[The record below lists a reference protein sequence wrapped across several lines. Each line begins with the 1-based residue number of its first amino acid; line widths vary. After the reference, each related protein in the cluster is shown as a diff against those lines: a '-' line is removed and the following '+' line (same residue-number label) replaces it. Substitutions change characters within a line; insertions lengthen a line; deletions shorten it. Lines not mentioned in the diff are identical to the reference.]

1 MVENI
6 TWQDPVVI
14 SGSCSIA
21 FSVSLLV
28 RPRCIT
34 DGTVRVCPSLR
45 PSAPAF
51 LYLCVFVC
59 LVVGLFIRVRLFR
72 GGRRRHRLVCTD
84 ADFVSR
90 LVAGVSFS
98 PRRSVLLVILHLTA
112 WHGHYFPPPPTTAVR
127 PVHLLSV
134 RACRCHAGY
143 RLSTLE
149 HKYIII
155 PTTRNCNRL
164 THTGNDINPCHDESA
179 AEMSRFPSAS
189 L

>member
-1 MVENI
+1 MSSLA
-6 TWQDPVVI
+6 PVASHSRYLI
-14 SGSCSIA
+14 SPTPLHHRRYCTRLP
-21 FSVSLLV
+21 F
-28 RPRCIT
+28 
-34 DGTVRVCPSLR
+34 CPSVR
-45 PSAPAF
+45 PAF